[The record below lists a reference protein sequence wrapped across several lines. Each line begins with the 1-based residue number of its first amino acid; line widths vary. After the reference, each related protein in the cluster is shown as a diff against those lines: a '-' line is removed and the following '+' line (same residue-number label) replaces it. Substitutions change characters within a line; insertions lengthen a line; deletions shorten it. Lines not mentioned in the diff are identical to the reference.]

1 MDAEDFVIH
10 ICEQLKAWTNH
21 SKEGYRRSEKTL
33 MDFNKLW
40 YWTRNLIRE
49 LEKKE
54 ELIVEESDFIGH
66 VKYVG
71 LLRRVH
77 KKYNCS
83 LESYGIEETPYYVS
97 WTKATNVEDIYWV
110 YDTTDCI
117 IITAEATDK
126 IFGIDLV
133 GYSEYIQKYAYSDY
147 RLGSPA
153 ILKEQE
159 VVFPILSETFKNI
172 ERKNIS

>member
-1 MDAEDFVIH
+1 MDADDFVIQV
-10 ICEQLKAWTNH
+10 CELLRSWINH
-21 SKEGYRRSEKTL
+21 SKEGYRRSEERL
-33 MDFNKLW
+33 IEFNKLW
-40 YWTRNLIRE
+40 YWTRNFIRE

-54 ELIVEESDFIGH
+54 ELMEEELEFIRH

-71 LLRRVH
+71 VLRRVH
-77 KKYNCS
+77 KKYNHN

-97 WTKATNVEDIYWV
+97 WTKSSNVEDIYWV

-117 IITAEATDK
+117 IITAEATNRF
-126 IFGIDLV
+126 FGIDLV
-133 GYSEYIQKYAYSDY
+133 GYSEYLQKYAYPDY

-159 VVFPILSETFKNI
+159 VVFPILSETFKSI
-172 ERKNIS
+172 EQKNIR